1 MNPSPLQTEESP
13 HRAVLVFTDIRVPR
27 KEAEQ
32 SLFRAEDLR
41 RLALQNMEE
50 SELRSLT
57 AAVFVHPESSVRFK
71 IAKPNPATLI
81 GSGQLKKLAE
91 AAAAAKADI
100 IVFNA
105 DISPR
110 IQRNLEAVLDLCVI
124 DRREVIIRIFADRAE
139 TREAVLQAR
148 LARLEY
154 SMPRLT
160 RRWIALEQQRGGVK
174 GSRGLGEKRLE
185 LDKRRLRAE
194 IVRLK
199 KDIEKVRMQRGLRR
213 KSRMTGGQKI
223 GAVVGYTNAGKSSLL
238 KKLSGTDIF
247 AEDKLFATL
256 DAETRKVYLP
266 DGTRFLLTDTV
277 GFVSGLPHQL
287 IDAFRSTLEEAA
299 LADFLLIVCDAS
311 HPAVSECLSVTET
324 ILEELHCGE
333 KTKLVVIN
341 KTDSVFDSAEI
352 AKIKARYP
360 DSAEISLKT
369 GAGLDALKTR
379 LSKLVKKENTATF

>member
-41 RLALQNMEE
+41 RLALQSMEE

>member
-1 MNPSPLQTEESP
+1 MNLSPLQTEESP
-13 HRAVLVFTDIRVPR
+13 HLAVLVFTDIRVPR
-27 KEAEQ
+27 KGAEQ

-100 IVFNA
+100 IVFNN

-110 IQRNLEAVLDLCVI
+110 IQRNLEAALDLCVI

-199 KDIEKVRMQRGLRR
+199 KDIEKVRMQRSLRR

-238 KKLSGTDIF
+238 KKLSGTYIF

-256 DAETRKVYLP
+256 DAETRKIYLP

>member
-1 MNPSPLQTEESP
+1 MNLSPLQTEESP

-27 KEAEQ
+27 KGAEQ

-57 AAVFVHPESSVRFK
+57 AAVFVHPELSVRFK

-100 IVFNA
+100 IVFND

-110 IQRNLEAVLDLCVI
+110 IQRNLEAALDLCVI

>member
-1 MNPSPLQTEESP
+1 MNPAPLQTEESP

-27 KEAEQ
+27 KGAEQ
-32 SLFRAEDLR
+32 SLFRAEDLH
-41 RLALQNMEE
+41 RLALQRMEE
-50 SELRSLT
+50 SELHSLT

-71 IAKPNPATLI
+71 IVKPNPATLI

-100 IVFNA
+100 IVFND

-110 IQRNLEAVLDLCVI
+110 IQRNLEAALDLCVI

-199 KDIEKVRMQRGLRR
+199 KDIEKVRMQRSLRR

-238 KKLSGTDIF
+238 KKLSGTGIF

-256 DAETRKVYLP
+256 DAETRKIYLP

>member
-1 MNPSPLQTEESP
+1 MNLSPLQTEESP

-27 KEAEQ
+27 KGAEQ

-100 IVFNA
+100 IVFNN

-160 RRWIALEQQRGGVK
+160 RQWIALEQQRGGVK

-213 KSRMTGGQKI
+213 KSRMTGSQKI

-238 KKLSGTDIF
+238 KKLSGTYIF

-256 DAETRKVYLP
+256 DAETRKIYLP

-333 KTKLVVIN
+333 KTKLVMIN
-341 KTDSVFDSAEI
+341 KTDSVFDTAEI
-352 AKIKARYP
+352 ARIKARYP